1 MNKENCK
8 CHNPTISYSDYTQDF
23 IGTDE
28 TNGRF
33 GEVTIE
39 KCNYCNSLWLKYF
52 VEYESFSQS
61 GRWHRGL
68 ITEQDVKNIT
78 PENSI
83 DYLQSIEWHIYG
95 GSYFN
100 TTGKIGRGNII
111 VDL

>member
-1 MNKENCK
+1 MSKENCK
-8 CHNPTISYSDYTQDF
+8 CHNPPILYLDYTKHF

-39 KCNYCNSLWLKYF
+39 KCKHCNSLWLHYF
-52 VEYESFSQS
+52 VEYESFSKS
-61 GRWHRGL
+61 GRWYRGL
-68 ITEQDVKNIT
+68 ITQENSTNIT

-83 DYLQSIEWHIYG
+83 DYLKSLEWHLYG

-100 TTGKIGRGNII
+100 ATGKKGSGNIL